1 MLEKLDLL
9 ATEAASDDLCDLDFL
24 EEGTLRYMAA
34 SRSRARCMST
44 SWAECLLSWV
54 WVGK

>member
-44 SWAECLLSWV
+44 SRAECLLSWV